1 MHKEGGKETSKL
13 ILPPEPT
20 TQDVPVSKDDQ
31 LFKQVPI
38 IEENPKKESF
48 EEMIKT
54 LKEKEGQKQEK
65 TEWHRVILWS
75 KLAELSGQYLSKGRE
90 VYIEG
95 ELQTR
100 SWEKDGQKKYTT
112 EIVGT
117 TMQFIGSAG
126 TGKGAGATA
135 DDLPPDLPP
144 PPGDMGT
151 EDDIPF

>member
-1 MHKEGGKETSKL
+1 MSGSVNKVILLGRLGADPEIRYTQGGT
-13 ILPPEPT
+13 
-20 TQDVPVSKDDQ
+20 PVA
-31 LFKQVPI
+31 
-38 IEENPKKESF
+38 
-48 EEMIKT
+48 T
-54 LKEKEGQKQEK
+54 LSVATNKSWKNKEGQKEER

-75 KLAELSGQYLSKGRE
+75 KLAELAGQYLGKGRQ

-112 EIVGT
+112 EVVGN

-126 TGKGAGATA
+126 AGAGSSKEH
-135 DDLPPDLPP
+135 DDMPPDLPP
-144 PPGDMGT
+144 PPSGNST

>member
-1 MHKEGGKETSKL
+1 MSGSVNKV
-13 ILPPEPT
+13 ILLGRLGADPEIRYT
-20 TQDVPVSKDDQ
+20 GTGTPVA
-31 LFKQVPI
+31 
-38 IEENPKKESF
+38 
-48 EEMIKT
+48 T
-54 LKEKEGQKQEK
+54 LSVATNKSWKNKEGQKQEK

-112 EIVGT
+112 EIVGQT
-117 TMQFIGSAG
+117 LQFIGSSGAG
-126 TGKGAGATA
+126 AGKGAGGSAT
-135 DDLPPDLPP
+135 DDMPPDLPP
-144 PPGDMGT
+144 PPGSEGT

>member
-1 MHKEGGKETSKL
+1 MSGSVNKV
-13 ILPPEPT
+13 ILLGRLGADPEIRY
-20 TQDVPVSKDDQ
+20 TQTGTPVATLS
-31 LFKQVPI
+31 LAT
-38 IEENPKKESF
+38 N
-48 EEMIKT
+48 KT
-54 LKEKEGQKQEK
+54 WKNKEGQKQEK

-100 SWEKDGQKKYTT
+100 SWEDKEGHKQYTT
-112 EIVGT
+112 EVVGQT
-117 TMQFIGSAG
+117 LQFIGSAG
-126 TGKGAGATA
+126 AGKGAGTGGAST

-144 PPGDMGT
+144 PPGDTGT

>member
-1 MHKEGGKETSKL
+1 MSGSVNKVILLGRLGADPEIRYTQTGTPVATLSLATNKSWKGK
-13 ILPPEPT
+13 
-20 TQDVPVSKDDQ
+20 D
-31 LFKQVPI
+31 
-38 IEENPKKESF
+38 
-48 EEMIKT
+48 
-54 LKEKEGQKQEK
+54 GQKQEK

-112 EIVGT
+112 EIVGQT
-117 TMQFIGSAG
+117 LQFIGSGAS
-126 TGKGAGATA
+126 KGAGGSAT
-135 DDLPPDLPP
+135 DDMPPDLPP
-144 PPGDMGT
+144 PPSDNSGT

>member
-1 MHKEGGKETSKL
+1 MSGSVNKV
-13 ILPPEPT
+13 ILLGRLGADPEIRY
-20 TQDVPVSKDDQ
+20 TQTGTPVA
-31 LFKQVPI
+31 
-38 IEENPKKESF
+38 
-48 EEMIKT
+48 T
-54 LKEKEGQKQEK
+54 LSVATNKYWKNKEGQKQEK

>member
-1 MHKEGGKETSKL
+1 MSGSVNKV
-13 ILPPEPT
+13 ILLGRLGADPEIRY
-20 TQDVPVSKDDQ
+20 TQTGTPVA
-31 LFKQVPI
+31 
-38 IEENPKKESF
+38 
-48 EEMIKT
+48 T
-54 LKEKEGQKQEK
+54 LSVATNKSWKNKEGQKQEK

-112 EIVGT
+112 EIVGN

-126 TGKGAGATA
+126 KGSSTGT

-144 PPGDMGT
+144 PPGEMGT

>member
-1 MHKEGGKETSKL
+1 MSGSVNKVILLGRLGADPEIRYTQTGTPVATLSLATNKTWKGK
-13 ILPPEPT
+13 
-20 TQDVPVSKDDQ
+20 D
-31 LFKQVPI
+31 
-38 IEENPKKESF
+38 
-48 EEMIKT
+48 
-54 LKEKEGQKQEK
+54 GQKQEK

-112 EIVGT
+112 EVVGT
-117 TMQFIGSAG
+117 TLQFIGS
-126 TGKGAGATA
+126 GKGAGTGAGTGTGTGT
-135 DDLPPDLPP
+135 DDMPPDLPP
-144 PPGDMGT
+144 PPSDGGGT

>member
-1 MHKEGGKETSKL
+1 MSGSVNKVI
-13 ILPPEPT
+13 ILGRLGADPELRYT
-20 TQDVPVSKDDQ
+20 GTGTPVATLS
-31 LFKQVPI
+31 VAT
-38 IEENPKKESF
+38 N
-48 EEMIKT
+48 KT
-54 LKEKEGQKQEK
+54 WKNKEGQKQEK

-112 EIVGT
+112 EIVGN
-117 TMQFIGSAG
+117 TMQFIGSGAG
-126 TGKGAGATA
+126 AGKGAGGAA
-135 DDLPPDLPP
+135 SDDMPPDLPP
-144 PPGDMGT
+144 PPGNDGT